1 MDYVKVMWICGRF
14 IYGCLCVVFCVF
26 FLCCIVF
33 LMDVFES
40 FIVVLYNGGDVI
52 GWNLVGWGGNICL
65 VYGLGGFRIEM
76 GNIFVDIVFRWK
88 DMMVGV
94 CLYDIKKF
102 EYK

>member
-1 MDYVKVMWICGRF
+1 MN
-14 IYGCLCVVFCVF
+14 
-26 FLCCIVF
+26 
-33 LMDVFES
+33 VFES

-52 GWNLVGWGGNICL
+52 GWNLVGWVGKIFL

-94 CLYDIKKF
+94 CM
-102 EYK
+102 